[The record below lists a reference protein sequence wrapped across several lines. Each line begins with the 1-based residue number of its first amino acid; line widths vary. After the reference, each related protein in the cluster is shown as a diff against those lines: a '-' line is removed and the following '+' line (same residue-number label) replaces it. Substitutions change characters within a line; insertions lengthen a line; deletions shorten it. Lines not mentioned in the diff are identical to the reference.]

1 MVVTSECSGCTQ
13 EMSLCC
19 TCDPTT
25 TGNSTAYGLCMEIQ
39 KPQFIA
45 CLLLLSDILAVLG
58 NLSRT
63 FQLSQLNLLTVEQLV
78 KDAKASLTEIKE
90 NLFNQGY
97 MTDLEERIQAMGVN
111 ENLDTSTFSANARS
125 YIESPRNLQLARA
138 EPSKLATSSGRALET
153 YN

>member
-25 TGNSTAYGLCMEIQ
+25 RGNSRATAYGLCMEIQ

-63 FQLSQLNLLTVEQLV
+63 FQLSQLNLLAVEQLV
-78 KDAKASLTEIKE
+78 KDAKASLIEIRE

-97 MTDLEERIQAMGVN
+97 MADLEGSMQAMGVN
-111 ENLDTSTFSANARS
+111 ENLDTDSFSANARS
-125 YIESPRNLQLARA
+125 YVDAIVTNLENGFL
-138 EPSKLATSSGRALET
+138 K
-153 YN
+153 